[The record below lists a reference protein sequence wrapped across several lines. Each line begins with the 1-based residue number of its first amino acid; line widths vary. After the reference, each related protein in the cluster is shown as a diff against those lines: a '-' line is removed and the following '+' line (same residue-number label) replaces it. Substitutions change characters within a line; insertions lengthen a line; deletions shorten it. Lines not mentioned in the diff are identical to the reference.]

1 VLYDIITLTKH
12 KTLLE
17 RRIGGNMGINNKE
30 RMRQVINYDGL
41 RYDTITPT
49 DIDGLVEYKGKAY
62 AIIEMKHR
70 NKDVSKGQLIAL
82 ERMAEDLSAQGKLVT
97 IFVCE
102 HYVDNPERD
111 VIAAKSIV
119 RMCWFNGVW
128 RIDMRKT
135 LKERLDGFIAFAKNL

>member
-1 VLYDIITLTKH
+1 
-12 KTLLE
+12 
-17 RRIGGNMGINNKE
+17 MSINNKE
-30 RMRQVINYDGL
+30 RMRQIIDYDGL

-70 NKDVSKGQLIAL
+70 NKEVPKGQLIAL
-82 ERMAEDLSAQGKLVT
+82 ERMAKDLSAQGKLVT

-135 LKERLDGFIAFAKNL
+135 LKERLDAFIAFAKNL